1 MEHRQVVER
10 FIEARFPAAA
20 IAVVAGSTARGT
32 RTSTSDIDL
41 LLIGEDLF
49 RDGALGAD
57 RQSLAG
63 GFEFE
68 GEFFEVFAYTPQ
80 GYEEWADRG
89 LAQFRPVIVHMLM
102 EGVEV
107 RGGEALAG
115 LRMQWAPVLA
125 AGPIVDAHALDL
137 RRYIIT
143 DQLDDLRDA
152 QDPLE
157 RQVIA
162 GLLFERIAELML
174 LAERRWIGAGK
185 YLPRRLRELSVERT
199 DALAQPVLDRDFET
213 FAARVEH
220 ELDLAGGRVQ
230 AGFVR

>member
-1 MEHRQVVER
+1 
-10 FIEARFPAAA
+10 
-20 IAVVAGSTARGT
+20 
-32 RTSTSDIDL
+32 
-41 LLIGEDLF
+41 
-49 RDGALGAD
+49 
-57 RQSLAG
+57 
-63 GFEFE
+63 
-68 GEFFEVFAYTPQ
+68 
-80 GYEEWADRG
+80 
-89 LAQFRPVIVHMLM
+89 
-102 EGVEV
+102 
-107 RGGEALAG
+107 
-115 LRMQWAPVLA
+115 VLA

-162 GLLFERIAELML
+162 GLLFERVAELML

-220 ELDLAGGRVQ
+220 ELDLAG
-230 AGFVR
+230 FVR